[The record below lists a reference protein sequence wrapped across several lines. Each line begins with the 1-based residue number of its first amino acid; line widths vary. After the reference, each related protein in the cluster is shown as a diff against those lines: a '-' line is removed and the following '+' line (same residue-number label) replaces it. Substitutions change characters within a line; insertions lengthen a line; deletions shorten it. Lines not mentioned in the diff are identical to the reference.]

1 MNACPLK
8 SGIILG
14 HLLPPFLF
22 NKVFKPQQD
31 RKRSK
36 KVTNGKGRSQ
46 ITSLSGQHNHTLK
59 RDGKCK
65 KTDSGRQIL
74 HVFCMW
80 NICTCIYFV
89 CACVYVYSHTCVLVM
104 EVERRP

>member
-8 SGIILG
+8 SGIVLG

-31 RKRSK
+31 RKRNK
-36 KVTNGKGRSQ
+36 RVTNGKGRSP

-59 RDGKCK
+59 EMVSVKNQTQEDKY
-65 KTDSGRQIL
+65 
-74 HVFCMW
+74 CMF
-80 NICTCIYFV
+80 FV
-89 CACVYVYSHTCVLVM
+89 CGIYARAYILCVHVCMCAHTHVCL
-104 EVERRP
+104 